1 VRIAVLDD
9 YQRVAASFAEWGFL
23 APHEVT
29 FFHEP
34 LGGVEAATAAL
45 EPFDIVAAMRE
56 RTPFPAALLGRLPR
70 LRLLVTTGMRN
81 AAIDLDAAA
90 ARGITVCGTEALAHP
105 TAELT
110 WALILALARHVAEED
125 RNVRDGGWQQSIG
138 VPLSGR
144 TLGVLGLGR
153 LGSAVASIGKAF
165 GMRVI
170 AWSPNLTAERAAA
183 AGAELVDRE
192 RIFSEAD
199 VLTIHLVL
207 SDRTRGLV
215 GAPELAL
222 MKPTALLV
230 NTSRGPL
237 VDEPALLSGLEAGR
251 IGGAALDVY
260 AVEPLPL
267 DHPLRRA
274 PRTLLTPHL
283 GYVTE
288 DNYRVFYEQTVEAI
302 AAFLAGA
309 PVRVIAAP

>member
-9 YQRVAASFAEWGFL
+9 YQRVAASFGDWGSL
-23 APHEVT
+23 APHEVA

-34 LGGVEAATAAL
+34 FGSVEAAARAL
-45 EPFDIVAAMRE
+45 EPFEVIAAMRE
-56 RTPFPAALLGRLPR
+56 RTPFRAELLDELPR

-90 ARGITVCGTEALAHP
+90 VRGITVCGTEALTHP

-125 RNVRDGGWQQSIG
+125 RNVRDGGWQRSVG

-144 TLGVLGLGR
+144 TLGVVGLGR
-153 LGSAVASIGKAF
+153 LGSSVAAIGAAF
-165 GMRVI
+165 GMRVM
-170 AWSPNLTAERAAA
+170 AWSQNLTAERAAA
-183 AGAELVDRE
+183 AGAELADPEQLFR
-192 RIFSEAD
+192 EAD
-199 VLTIHLVL
+199 VVTIHLVL

-215 GAPELAL
+215 GAAELAL

-230 NTSRGPL
+230 NTSRGPI
-237 VDEPALLSGLEAGR
+237 VDEAALLSALERGA

-260 AVEPLPL
+260 SVEPLPP
-267 DHPLRRA
+267 DHPLRSA
-274 PRTLLTPHL
+274 PRTVLTPHL
-283 GYVTE
+283 GYVTG

-302 AAFLAGA
+302 AAFLSGA